1 VFISATTLADIATVM
16 PTPEPDLDQL
26 TNLLSLCLGRI
37 EEHAFQLQ
45 DETGPQDEVVLGDA
59 FQDEASLLQELVA
72 SLLVCAVDE
81 HADLNATV
89 ERALRSCVGELEVP
103 IVLRQRLAPQLPK
116 IACSPADLA
125 YAVQRALVL
134 GIGRLGPGGE
144 VVLTTRREPDF
155 ALFELESRGV
165 EVDRHLAE
173 RSETLAEFVVGLGGH
188 CRVHTGGDATLL
200 LAFELPLALAF
211 DER

>member
-1 VFISATTLADIATVM
+1 M
-16 PTPEPDLDQL
+16 PSPEPDLDHL

-45 DETGPQDEVVLGDA
+45 DETDA
-59 FQDEASLLQELVA
+59 RRDPAVADAIEDEASLLQELVG

-89 ERALRSCVGELEVP
+89 ERALRSCVGEVNVP
-103 IVLRQRLAPQLPK
+103 IVVRQRLAPRLPK
-116 IACSPADLA
+116 IACPPADLA

-134 GIGRLGPGGE
+134 AIGRLAPGGE
-144 VVLTTRREPDF
+144 IAVTTRREHDTV
-155 ALFELESRGV
+155 LFEVESRGV

-173 RSETLAEFVVGLGGH
+173 RSETLAEFVVGLRGH
-188 CRVHTGGDATLL
+188 CRVHSAADDTLL
-200 LAFELPLALAF
+200 LAFELPIALAL
-211 DER
+211 DDR